1 MKVFFRVIFTTILLA
16 GMLIIPAS
24 AAEDQAV
31 NWGDTNY
38 QIMVPGFIEGRDITI
53 NGQTTPAIVV
63 QRPEKNSDNKYRI
76 FDIVTTN
83 TNATSITSTV
93 YNSKEEYAGDLM
105 TDLENGRVSYIPVL
119 SDDFESLSKEPMYF
133 GFSYRDKD
141 WNEIYKFPIWIVFE
155 DKK

>member
-1 MKVFFRVIFTTILLA
+1 MKGFFRVIFTAILMA

-63 QRPEKNSDNKYRI
+63 QKPEKNS
-76 FDIVTTN
+76 
-83 TNATSITSTV
+83 
-93 YNSKEEYAGDLM
+93 
-105 TDLENGRVSYIPVL
+105 
-119 SDDFESLSKEPMYF
+119 
-133 GFSYRDKD
+133 
-141 WNEIYKFPIWIVFE
+141 
-155 DKK
+155 